1 MRRGL
6 TLIELIFTIVIIAM
20 VFTVIPKIVLSL
32 NKADKFAIRQDAM
45 FNGISMMK
53 MISNMPWD
61 ANNTN
66 SSDILHVTKGS
77 FDCNRTTFLR
87 IGSFIGGRTCEEN
100 LSANQIPNPTNFTDV
115 DYSENNI
122 NDFNYKNVEVNTT
135 QRKLYDLNI
144 TVSYIDDGIMNHNVK
159 DLNLSNDRTDNNT
172 SNLKRIRL
180 NVYYAVDGRKYK
192 QLTQFNYTSANI
204 GQMILHKRVWQ

>member
-6 TLIELIFTIVIIAM
+6 TLIELIFTIVIIAI

-32 NKADKFAIRQDAM
+32 NKADKFSIRQDAI

-61 ANNTN
+61 GNNTD
-66 SSDILHVTKGS
+66 SSDILHVTNGS

-87 IGSFIGGRTCEEN
+87 DGSFIGGRTCEDN
-100 LSANQIPNPTNFTDV
+100 LSASDISAIPGKINYD
-115 DYSENNI
+115 ENHTG
-122 NDFNYKNVEVNTT
+122 DFNNKDVNASYYGLHVAV
-135 QRKLYDLNI
+135 K
-144 TVSYIDDGIMNHNVK
+144 YIDDNISYNNK
-159 DLNLSNDRTDNNT
+159 TATINLNKNINPSGTT
-172 SNLKRIRL
+172 NLKYVDI
-180 NVYYAVDGRKYK
+180 NVSYQGNRGAKGK